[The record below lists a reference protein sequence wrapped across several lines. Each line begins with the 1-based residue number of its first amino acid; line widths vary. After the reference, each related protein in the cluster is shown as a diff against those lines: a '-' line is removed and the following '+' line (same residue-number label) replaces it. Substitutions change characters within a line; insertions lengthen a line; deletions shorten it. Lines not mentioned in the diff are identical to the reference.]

1 MKQKYII
8 TQIPPESADLSYY
21 FDGDT
26 FTEAAGG
33 IQYAL
38 FPLVADRWSL
48 YPVINRE
55 LWEEITRTAQ
65 HVAEDFDGIREDG
78 EARNTYSRTYKEV
91 MTDYS
96 IAYNP
101 TKCHRLKEW
110 SKRNEYDPGKPESI
124 AEYLTLTTGHKWS
137 TTSANGYCQGD
148 YCKIVYCADVYSQQ
162 DAEAAGEIALGA
174 ANEYSITFPAE
185 DGSEPETVYGYIV
198 ADCQAWR
205 PEDVKRLVCEWEGI
219 DPADAVLMTIE
230 DSYTRTEYK
239 YTEAC

>member
-8 TQIPPESADLSYY
+8 TQIPPESADLTYY

-26 FTEAAGG
+26 FTERAGG

-38 FPLVADRWSL
+38 FPLIPDRWSL

-91 MTDYS
+91 MQDYG
-96 IAYNP
+96 ITYNP

-110 SKRNEYDPGKPESI
+110 STRNEYDPAKPASI
-124 AEYLTLTTGHKWS
+124 AEYLTITTGHEWK
-137 TTSANGYCQGD
+137 TESATGYCQGD
-148 YCKIVYCADVYSQQ
+148 YAEIVYCADIYSAQ
-162 DAEAAGEIALGA
+162 DAEAAGEIAPGA
-174 ANEYSITFPAE
+174 ATEYSITFPAE

-205 PEDVKRLVCEWEGI
+205 PEDVKQLVCEWEGI
-219 DPADAVLMTIE
+219 DPADAVLMVPGKP
-230 DSYTRTEYK
+230 RTVTTYEY
-239 YTEAC
+239 EEVC